1 MSNSSSWPSKKND
14 VPVKKPLLLVV
25 EDSKKTQQVIQDRF
39 TELGCDLIVCEAAD
53 EAWRLLRENKTI
65 DAIILDFHLPGT
77 KGPAFYE
84 HLTKDQEFS
93 AVPVV
98 PFTSTIDKTYNLKS
112 EDPRDWARVS
122 KFYDGKDNST
132 PILSKGESEHISF
145 VPDQL
150 ILNVAYALQKKNT
163 RLPERFREVV
173 KTIVKNIAQEK

>member
-1 MSNSSSWPSKKND
+1 MSFFSRTPKKD
-14 VPVKKPLLLVV
+14 DAPMKKPLLLVV
-25 EDSKKTQQVIQDRF
+25 EDSKKTQRVIQDRF
-39 TELGCDLIVCEAAD
+39 TELGCDLIVCESAD
-53 EAWRLLRENKTI
+53 EAWRLLRENKLI

-84 HLTKDQEFS
+84 QLAKDKELS

-122 KFYDGKDNST
+122 TSYDGKDNST
-132 PILSKGESEHISF
+132 PIVSKGDSEHISF

-150 ILNVAYALQKKNT
+150 ILNVAYALRKKKT
-163 RLPERFREVV
+163 GLPDRFREVV
-173 KTIVKNIAQEK
+173 NTIVRNIGKDE